1 MPYQSSVP
9 AGHSGPSLRPSRRA
23 SLTFGGRRRR
33 QLDVVVEQ
41 MRRDALKINFYLDVK
56 KVGRRLIPRCP
67 ERPNLVQ
74 VFYTTYIPGV
84 PISPLESS

>member
-1 MPYQSSVP
+1 
-9 AGHSGPSLRPSRRA
+9 
-23 SLTFGGRRRR
+23 LTFGGRRRR

-74 VFYTTYIPGV
+74 VFYTTYIPAV